1 MKIAK
6 NAVVSVQYKLSDA
19 QGSLIEES
27 RDPMLYLHGGYGNTL
42 PKIEEALEMDNRHWE
57 DALKDCIIEMNAD
70 S

>member
-42 PKIEEALEMDNRHWE
+42 PKIEEALEGHEVGYQVTVQLEPE
-57 DALKDCIIEMNAD
+57 DAFCE
-70 S
+70 